1 MKLALRRRARQA
13 VPPAVD
19 EPDPAPVAEPAAP
32 AASSAPRASRSLR
45 VRALGIVVGI
55 LAALVF
61 TPGIAWALPGDPDPP
76 APEKPGDG
84 LIGWV
89 DDQDGPVI
97 DQTIYGTYGYAG
109 LRWHT
114 YDLGV
119 GGDLRDPW
127 AIVDTGFGDWMFT
140 SAKFFVALAN
150 SLHQANKPDS
160 LDGLNPVL
168 DKGTTAVHDALF
180 QPFLPIALIVLAAL
194 LLWRTH
200 RSDLPASVRAVAW
213 AVLVMIVA
221 IGLFQYPQR
230 AVNAVDSL
238 ETSTI
243 AQVDTG
249 FARASGTT
257 GDPTLS
263 QSEMLVDT
271 VLYRQWL
278 RGEFGN
284 PDSVAAKKYGRDL
297 YDAQA
302 FTRDERI
309 VLDRNPGTAALA
321 AQNKNN
327 KFNQIAAKIKT
338 EDPAAYQ
345 YLTGQNH
352 ARMGAGFVAVVV
364 ALPTAGFRAVSD
376 LLVFAARIIIR
387 LLVIFFP
394 GLAIAGILLVGP
406 VRTAFIAGAAAL
418 VNSVVFSV
426 GAGLNVM
433 AANILLGPDVHLPTW
448 LAVVFLAVISLIMW
462 RAFKPFRHLTVMVSP
477 NHNFATG
484 ALASTG
490 LVRRFAT
497 AAAGAYLG
505 TRAGIDDE
513 EEEARRRGEPATV
526 RYRPETHSVPD
537 ETFLVRVGS
546 TRVDQPAG
554 SGRVAVGGGATRA
567 LPPGRDMAAAIVHGP
582 GGRSGGRAED
592 ITVYIE
598 PAVDPVSAIPGAS
611 HRGSDGRVP
620 VHVTETTTGD
630 DTPQS
635 VSVAGGRYYEDLPA
649 LEVFRPGLP
658 GGTAVRAESLRAA
671 DAEVVDGREVY
682 MIYRPGGGLEAHDAV
697 R

>member
-1 MKLALRRRARQA
+1 VKLALRRRERH
-13 VPPAVD
+13 
-19 EPDPAPVAEPAAP
+19 APGGTGEG
-32 AASSAPRASRSLR
+32 SRVTRSMR
-45 VRALGIVVGI
+45 VRALSIVVGI

-89 DDQDGPVI
+89 DDQNGPVL
-97 DQTIYGTYGYAG
+97 DETIYGTYGYAG

-150 SLHQANKPDS
+150 SLHQANRPDS
-160 LDGLNPVL
+160 LDGLDPVL
-168 DKGTTAVHDALF
+168 DKGTMAVHDALYK
-180 QPFLPIALIVLAAL
+180 PFLPIALLILAAL

-200 RSDLPASVRAVAW
+200 RSDLPASVRAVSW
-213 AVLVMIVA
+213 AVLIMIVA
-221 IGLFQYPQR
+221 VGLFQYPQR
-230 AVNAVDSL
+230 AVHAVDSL

-284 PDSVAAKKYGRDL
+284 PDSVAAKKYGREL
-297 YDAQA
+297 FDAQA
-302 FTRDERI
+302 FSRDERM

-327 KFNQIAAKIKT
+327 KFNEIAAKIKT
-338 EDPAAYQ
+338 EDPGAYE
-345 YLTGQNH
+345 YLTGHNH

-394 GLAIAGILLVGP
+394 GLAIAGVLMVGP

-426 GAGLNVM
+426 GAGLNVL

-490 LVRRFAT
+490 VVRRFAT

-513 EEEARRRGEPATV
+513 DDGNRRRDERV
-526 RYRPETHSVPD
+526 ERFRPETHSVPE
-537 ETFLVRVGS
+537 ETYVVRVDS
-546 TRVDQPAG
+546 TRVDHG
-554 SGRVAVGGGATRA
+554 GVSRVAVGGGAVRA

-582 GGRSGGRAED
+582 GGRSGGRSED
-592 ITVYIE
+592 ITVHIE
-598 PAVDPVSAIPGAS
+598 PAVDPVGAIPAS
-611 HRGSDGRVP
+611 RYRGSDGRVP

-630 DTPQS
+630 DSPQS
-635 VSVAGGRYYEDLPA
+635 VPAGFRYGDDLPSVD
-649 LEVFRPGLP
+649 VFRPG
-658 GGTAVRAESLRAA
+658 GAGATTVRTESLQAS

>member
-1 MKLALRRRARQA
+1 VKAASLRRAR
-13 VPPAVD
+13 PGP
-19 EPDPAPVAEPAAP
+19 
-32 AASSAPRASRSLR
+32 SRSLKA
-45 VRALGIVVGI
+45 RALAIVVGI
-55 LAALVF
+55 VAVLVF
-61 TPGIAWALPGDPDPP
+61 SPSAAWALPGDPDPP

-89 DDQDGPVI
+89 DNQDGGVI

-150 SLHQANKPDS
+150 SLHQANRPDS

-168 DKGTTAVHDALF
+168 DKGTQAVHDALY
-180 QPFLPIALIVLAAL
+180 QPFLPIALLILAAL
-194 LLWRTH
+194 LLWRTQK
-200 RSDLPASVRAVAW
+200 SDLPASVRAVAW

-221 IGLFQYPQR
+221 VGLFQYPQR
-230 AVNAVDSL
+230 AVKAVDGM
-238 ETSTI
+238 ETATI

-284 PDSVAAKKYGRDL
+284 PDSVAAKKYGREL

-302 FTRDERI
+302 FSRDERI

-327 KFNQIAAKIKT
+327 KFNQIAAKIKV
-338 EDPAAYQ
+338 EDPGAYE
-345 YLTGQNH
+345 YLTGHNH

-394 GLAIAGILLVGP
+394 GLAIAGVLLVGP
-406 VRTAFIAGAAAL
+406 VRTSFIAGAAAL

-426 GAGLNVM
+426 GAGLNVL

-484 ALASTG
+484 ALVGGG
-490 LVRRFAT
+490 LVRRVAT

-505 TRAGIDDE
+505 TRAGMDDE
-513 EEEARRRGEPATV
+513 EEQANRRREE
-526 RYRPETHSVPD
+526 RIERFRPETHSVPE
-537 ETFLVRVGS
+537 ETYVVRVDS
-546 TRVDQPAG
+546 TRVDHGGTGFAG
-554 SGRVAVGGGATRA
+554 VGGTARVAVGGGATRA
-567 LPPGRDMAAAIVHGP
+567 LPPGRDLAAAVVHGP

-592 ITVYIE
+592 ITVYLESAAE
-598 PAVDPVSAIPGAS
+598 PVGATPSATP
-611 HRGSDGRVP
+611 RGHHDGRSP

-630 DTPQS
+630 DSPQS
-635 VSVAGGRYYEDLPA
+635 APAGIRYAGEDMPSVD
-649 LEVFRPGLP
+649 VFRPG
-658 GGTAVRAESLRAA
+658 GQTVRVETLRAA
-671 DAEVVDGREVY
+671 DAEVVDGREVF
-682 MIYRPGGGLEAHDAV
+682 MIYRPGGGLETRDAV
-697 R
+697 G